1 MCLTCQAAAP
11 VGQVLLRRDSHCTGC
26 FGGHPAI
33 FCCCEVLI
41 VGPFFQESSA
51 YLEAIDHGV
60 VWLLIGGSSL
70 EVIFRKAQAQLR
82 VPAPES
88 SK

>member
-1 MCLTCQAAAP
+1 MNDLFIKAEKYLKKNFFGCALSQAAAP
-11 VGQVLLRRDSHCTGC
+11 VGQVLLRRDSHCAGC

-41 VGPFFQESSA
+41 VGPFFQESPA
-51 YLEAIDHGV
+51 YLEA
-60 VWLLIGGSSL
+60 
-70 EVIFRKAQAQLR
+70 
-82 VPAPES
+82 